1 MADGLLLCFRK
12 CVEARLQ
19 LLDVSL
25 PLSGDQ
31 PVHPQR
37 RLLVDRH
44 VHALA
49 EEPSVGEVFHKID
62 SDFFESLR
70 PLDELELL
78 GETPGNRLLLG
89 LVEIGCFE
97 EIF

>member
-1 MADGLLLCFRK
+1 M
-12 CVEARLQ
+12 
-19 LLDVSL
+19 
-25 PLSGDQ
+25 
-31 PVHPQR
+31 HPQR